1 MKNKVDVKTHKD
13 LLVWK
18 KAIDFITVL
27 YRETACFAS
36 DEKFGITNQM
46 RRAVISIPSNIA
58 EGAARNSNKEFVRFL
73 YIALGSAAE
82 LETQIIA
89 ARNLKFLNDKSFDL
103 LIKERDEIGR
113 MIYGLIKY
121 KQKQL
126 KA

>member
-1 MKNKVDVKTHKD
+1 MEKS
-13 LLVWK
+13 
-18 KAIDFITVL
+18 DFITVL
-27 YRETACFAS
+27 YRETACFPS

-113 MIYGLIKY
+113 
-121 KQKQL
+121 
-126 KA
+126 